1 MNGSKDDKEIIVLLK
16 ENQLYLYVTSFKAG
30 FVTKKKKSSSKCYLH
45 SNHLENSHLEHPSLS
60 LSLFSLKKNL
70 SNKCIYLI

>member
-16 ENQLYLYVTSFKAG
+16 ENQLYLYVTSFKVG
-30 FVTKKKKSSSKCYLH
+30 FVTKKKKSSSKCFLH

-60 LSLFSLKKNL
+60 LSLSLSLFFKK
-70 SNKCIYLI
+70 KPFQ